1 MGGDIMKFWQTQ
13 IILKLF
19 VINTTMPLFGV
30 VMIKDIFGQ
39 VIKIIMVPLML
50 NHIGL
55 VYLLMASKMILAF
68 YLIKQIH

>member
-1 MGGDIMKFWQTQ
+1 M
-13 IILKLF
+13 
-19 VINTTMPLFGV
+19 MPLFGV

-55 VYLLMASKMILAF
+55 VYLLMASKLILAF